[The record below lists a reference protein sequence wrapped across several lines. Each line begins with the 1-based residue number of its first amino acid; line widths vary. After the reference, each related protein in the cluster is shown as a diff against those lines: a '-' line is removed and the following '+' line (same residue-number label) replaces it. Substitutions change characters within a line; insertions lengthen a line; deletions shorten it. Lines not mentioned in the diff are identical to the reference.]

1 MIHRLSTGFA
11 TLGCVLLAACY
22 PVNEN
27 PHPNKTQ
34 KTPEK
39 TPTAAETRQLKE
51 QEALK
56 QKELQETAQNPSPD
70 NPATDPTNPPTEKI
84 KAPVEPKRD
93 YAVANKVP
101 GKEGFVFSPYNN
113 KVVDVREIA
122 SGTLVTDPTYPTAEK
137 KFFRVP

>member
-1 MIHRLSTGFA
+1 MINPRLSTGFVA
-11 TLGCVLLAACY
+11 IGCVLLASCY
-22 PVNEN
+22 PFNEN
-27 PHPNKTQ
+27 PRNNRPAQPPQQT
-34 KTPEK
+34 TTTLDPL
-39 TPTAAETRQLKE
+39 QLKE

-56 QKELQETAQNPSPD
+56 LKQQEELAQNTTLE
-70 NPATDPTNPPTEKI
+70 NPGTTAPPIEKV

-113 KVVDVREIA
+113 KVVDVRDIA